1 MIADSDV
8 ATLNGDYWTTGY
20 VNCTTP
26 DNVAGRYNVS
36 VNVVAGPTYGLGD
49 VVSNLNTFDAS
60 GSLLHHYDLRLSEYL

>member
-36 VNVVAGPTYGLGD
+36 VNVVHSTYGLGD
-49 VVSNLNTFDAS
+49 VVSNTFEAS
-60 GSLLHHYDLRLSEYL
+60 GSL